1 MTASS
6 PAPSSARITCADLPG
21 LLPSIEWITE
31 PLKVN
36 RLSSDFAWFSPV
48 LKRQLT
54 GKRGEIVAKPRSE
67 AEIRDLVATCAK
79 AGIPLTLRGAGTG
92 NYGQST
98 PLHGGVILDMSAF
111 QAPLWVR
118 DGIGRAQAGIR
129 LADFDTYARQHG
141 SELRWLPSTFRTAT
155 LGGLY
160 GGGFGGAGSITY
172 GPVAA
177 IGNVL
182 GARVMTMEAEPRI
195 LELRAPEAL
204 LLHHT
209 YGTTGI
215 VLELEVA
222 LAPAYEWLECIA
234 TFDSFEAGLRFSS
247 EVAQA
252 PALIKKEIGFMGAPI
267 SGYFDALKLPEGCHA
282 TLMLLHPASEA
293 GMLEIMARHGGTL
306 SYRKTAQ
313 EVHGGTHTLIEYT
326 WNHTTL
332 NAFKHDKTI
341 TYIQSGYDPVR
352 YLEQAI
358 ELENLLQ
365 GEVLT
370 HLEFLRTKE
379 GPVNC
384 SGLQIVRYTSEER
397 LQEIMQIFRDHGVHI
412 NNPHVYIV
420 EDGKQGRVN
429 PDVVDMKTRLDPQ
442 GLLNPGKLRGWDERH
457 LDQA

>member
-1 MTASS
+1 MTVSLTSASGS
-6 PAPSSARITCADLPG
+6 PTSCADLPA
-21 LLPSIEWITE
+21 LLPGIEWITE
-31 PLKVN
+31 PLKVG
-36 RLSSDFAWFSPV
+36 RLSTDFAWFSPV
-48 LKRQLT
+48 LKRQLA
-54 GKRGEIVAKPRSE
+54 GKRGEIVAKPRNE
-67 AEIRDLVATCAK
+67 TEIRDLISVCAR

-98 PLHGGVILDMSAF
+98 PLHGGVIMDMSAF
-111 QAPLWVR
+111 QTPLWVR

-129 LADFDTYARQHG
+129 LSDFDTYARQYG

-177 IGNVL
+177 VGNVL

-195 LELRAPEAL
+195 LELRGAEAL

-247 EVAQA
+247 EIAQA
-252 PALIKKEIGFMGAPI
+252 PALIKKEIGFMAAPI
-267 SGYFDALKLPEGCHA
+267 PQYLDALQLPAGCHA
-282 TLMLLHPASEA
+282 TLMLLHPSSEP

-306 SYRKTAQ
+306 SYRKTADDIRN
-313 EVHGGTHTLIEYT
+313 GAHTLIEFT

-332 NAFKHDKTI
+332 NAFKHDKSI
-341 TYIQSGYDPVR
+341 TYLQSGYDPACYV
-352 YLEQAI
+352 EQAMA
-358 ELENLLQ
+358 LETLLQ

-384 SGLQIVRYTSEER
+384 SGLQIVRYTDDAR
-397 LQEIMQIFRDHGVHI
+397 LQEIMQIFRDHGVHM

-429 PDVVDMKTRLDPQ
+429 PDVVDLKARLDPQ
-442 GLLNPGKLRGWDERH
+442 GLLNPGKLRGWDER
-457 LDQA
+457 QQTCA